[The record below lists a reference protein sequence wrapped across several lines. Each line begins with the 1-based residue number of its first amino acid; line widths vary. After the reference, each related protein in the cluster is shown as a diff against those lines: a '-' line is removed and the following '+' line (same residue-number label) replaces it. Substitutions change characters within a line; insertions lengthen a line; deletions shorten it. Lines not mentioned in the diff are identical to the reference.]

1 MADAFLQIGK
11 KGEVNGE
18 CKDKEYPNW
27 IEVLSWSWG
36 AHQLGTAGH
45 GTGLGA
51 SKVSLNDFSF
61 TMHFCAAS
69 PQLLLSCASGHH
81 YPEAILVMRKPTG
94 KDGGQKKFLEF
105 TFKDV
110 LVSSYQTGGAG
121 EDLPVESLSL
131 NFTSVQ
137 QEYFTQD
144 EKGVLKSAG
153 KAGWDVKT
161 NTKL

>member
-1 MADAFLQIGK
+1 MADAFLKIGDVK
-11 KGEVNGE
+11 GE
-18 CKDKEYPNW
+18 CKDAEYKEW

-36 AHQLGTAGH
+36 ATQLGTASH

-51 SKVSLNDFSF
+51 SKVQLQDFSF
-61 TMHFCAAS
+61 NMHFCSAS
-69 PQLLLSCASGHH
+69 PELLLSCCTGHH
-81 YPEAILVMRKPTG
+81 YPLATLVMRKPTG

-110 LVSSYQTGGAG
+110 LVSSYQTGGSEG
-121 EDLPVESLSL
+121 LPVEALSL
-131 NFTSVQ
+131 NFTNMT

-144 EKGVLKSAG
+144 EKGATKSAG

-161 NTKL
+161 NKKV

>member
-1 MADAFLQIGK
+1 MADAYLQIGT

-18 CKDKEYPNW
+18 CKDAEFSNW

-36 AHQLGTAGH
+36 ARQLGTASH
-45 GTGLGA
+45 GVGLGA

-69 PQLLLSCASGHH
+69 PVLLLSCCTGHH
-81 YPEAILVMRKPTG
+81 YKEAILVMRKPTG
-94 KDGGQKKFLEF
+94 KDGGQQKFLEF

-110 LVSSYQTGGAG
+110 LVSSYQTGGSG
-121 EDLPVESLSL
+121 EDLPVENLSL

-137 QEYFTQD
+137 QEYFTQSD
-144 EKGVLKSAG
+144 KGVLKSAG
-153 KAGWDVKT
+153 KSGWDVKT
-161 NTKL
+161 NKKM

>member
-18 CKDKEYPNW
+18 CKDFEYPNW

-51 SKVSLNDFSF
+51 SKVSMNDFSF

-69 PQLLLSCASGHH
+69 PVLLLSCVSGHH
-81 YPEAILVMRKPTG
+81 YPEAILIMRKPTG

-161 NTKL
+161 NKKL